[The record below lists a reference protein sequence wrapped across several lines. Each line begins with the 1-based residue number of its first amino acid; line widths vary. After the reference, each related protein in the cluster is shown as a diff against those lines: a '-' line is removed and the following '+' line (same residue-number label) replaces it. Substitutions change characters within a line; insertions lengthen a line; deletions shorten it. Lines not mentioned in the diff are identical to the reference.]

1 MKKVILLQI
10 IVTLLFSFSENSQR
24 KVSDIKVGNY
34 SLEHILKVHAD
45 GLLKMELSNNTINI
59 DLIKDKLNTYLQKNH
74 LNIDY
79 LKEADL
85 SNADLKNLDF
95 SYLNLKEANLVDSD
109 LTNSNL
115 EASNLKEANLSNANL
130 SNANLKGANL
140 KEATVKN
147 VKFLNADLMNADIH
161 EAQGISIKQLLS
173 CKSLLNTKLP
183 EDLFKSIEKQMP
195 ALLK

>member
-1 MKKVILLQI
+1 MKKVILFQI
-10 IVTLLFSFSENSQR
+10 VVTLLFSFSESSQR

-34 SLEHILKVHAD
+34 SLEYILKVHAD
-45 GLLKMELSNNTINI
+45 GLQKMKLSNNTISI
-59 DLIKDKLNTYLQKNH
+59 DLIKEKLNTYLKKNNM
-74 LNIDY
+74 NIDY

-85 SNADLKNLDF
+85 SNADLKKLDF

-109 LTNSNL
+109 LKNSNL
-115 EASNLKEANLSNANL
+115 EGSNLKEANLSNTNL
-130 SNANLKGANL
+130 TNTNLKGTNL

-147 VKFLNADLMNADIH
+147 ARFLNADLTNADIH
-161 EAQGISIKQLLS
+161 EAQGLSIKQLLS